1 MAFKDTAREFVIS
14 LIEDQRVQDVAEKL
28 VGKVIT
34 TYVTPML
41 PAVITATVDKAME
54 KVRAIADVDEDGDI
68 DVQDAGKAAHDVIG
82 SLLPP
87 FLKPF
92 LPTWN

>member
-14 LIEDQRVQDVAEKL
+14 LIEDQRVQDVAESL

-34 TYVTPML
+34 KYVAPIL

-54 KVRAIADVDEDGDI
+54 KISAVADLNDDGRVDVD
-68 DVQDAGKAAHDVIG
+68 DAGKAAHDVIEK
-82 SLLPP
+82 LLPP
-87 FLKPF
+87 FLQPF
-92 LPTWN
+92 LPGWN